1 MRIDQLIYLVE
12 ISRLGS
18 ISLAAEHLHISQPT
32 ISLAI
37 NNLEKELGKK
47 LFVRSRL
54 GTHPTEDGKI
64 IIHKA
69 RQIVS
74 ILEEIKE
81 LTDPN
86 SNQLTGS
93 LIMSAVPG
101 FSISLL
107 PKTFVNYKKKF
118 PRVELELQQGGSFQI
133 AEKVKSEKIDLGFV
147 TIIKPNQFEYDEKL
161 SFKPLAVGKVMACVG
176 KKSPLAEKSS
186 ITFKEIIHHPVITL
200 SGYQMYKTILNILKK
215 HGEPNILLNSGNR
228 NMGRQVL
235 AAGLGV
241 GFISSVI
248 IKNDPYFTSQK
259 LVAIPI
265 ADAEINLYYGYIR
278 LKNKHFT
285 TAAREFVKML
295 ENDLA

>member
-1 MRIDQLIYLVE
+1 
-12 ISRLGS
+12 
-18 ISLAAEHLHISQPT
+18 
-32 ISLAI
+32 
-37 NNLEKELGKK
+37 
-47 LFVRSRL
+47 
-54 GTHPTEDGKI
+54 
-64 IIHKA
+64 
-69 RQIVS
+69 
-74 ILEEIKE
+74 
-81 LTDPN
+81 
-86 SNQLTGS
+86 
-93 LIMSAVPG
+93 
-101 FSISLL
+101 
-107 PKTFVNYKKKF
+107 
-118 PRVELELQQGGSFQI
+118 
-133 AEKVKSEKIDLGFV
+133 
-147 TIIKPNQFEYDEKL
+147 
-161 SFKPLAVGKVMACVG
+161 MACVG

-228 NMGRQVL
+228 DMGRQVL

>member
-107 PKTFVNYKKKF
+107 PKTFVNYKKNSPASNLNCSKEGRF
-118 PRVELELQQGGSFQI
+118 
-133 AEKVKSEKIDLGFV
+133 
-147 TIIKPNQFEYDEKL
+147 KL
-161 SFKPLAVGKVMACVG
+161 P
-176 KKSPLAEKSS
+176 KK
-186 ITFKEIIHHPVITL
+186 
-200 SGYQMYKTILNILKK
+200 
-215 HGEPNILLNSGNR
+215 
-228 NMGRQVL
+228 
-235 AAGLGV
+235 
-241 GFISSVI
+241 
-248 IKNDPYFTSQK
+248 
-259 LVAIPI
+259 
-265 ADAEINLYYGYIR
+265 
-278 LKNKHFT
+278 
-285 TAAREFVKML
+285 
-295 ENDLA
+295 